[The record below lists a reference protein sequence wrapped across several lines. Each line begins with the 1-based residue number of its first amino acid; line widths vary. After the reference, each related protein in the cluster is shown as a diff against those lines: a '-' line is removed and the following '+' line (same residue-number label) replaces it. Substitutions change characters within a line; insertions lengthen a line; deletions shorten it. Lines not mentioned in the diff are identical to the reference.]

1 MTRQVVHLMRKDVL
15 EHRTW
20 LAAFLG
26 LTALRAALVGSGID
40 SSVRDRDLLMSL
52 SLGHLL
58 LTIVH
63 GSLLV
68 ALAVQLV
75 QADRPVG
82 TTAFW
87 LTRPI
92 RRADLVVAKLATAT
106 LALVVFPAL
115 VDALVAAFGGL
126 SWRAAVGPVAEGVVM
141 RLAVAL
147 PVMAFASVTS
157 DLAGFVVSA
166 VAVFIASL
174 VVEAVFQW
182 GKLVPLRS
190 MAAAYSAT
198 VVVAGVLIVGT
209 GATFAHQVFTR
220 RRARTVGVMC
230 LVGLSGLVVAN
241 RWTQDFLSRAD
252 DLEAGW
258 LDPARVTLTM
268 TPLPA
273 ERVQG
278 SSLAR
283 PWLARAS
290 WALAGAP
297 PNAALALLTPKS
309 VAVFPDGTK
318 QTHGAAGPP
327 SAWRTRWQSHVY
339 SKNPVEALLG
349 GVRLLD
355 APEVPERGWLWPLAE
370 LDDGGYRQYAEN
382 RIRFEVDATLG
393 AVGYRVGAV
402 LPLDAGATGTAGD
415 GRFSILSANCEAGRC
430 TVVLR
435 DVMPASLI
443 EIEPRSRVFYV
454 LVNKARGLALL
465 NGEQD
470 YPSRIPVFG
479 SAPILTEHVRVT
491 HHRLVFHAP
500 EETPDAVDAS
510 WQQGAA
516 IAAVEMRNVGTFR
529 VRTVV
534 AGTGSDK

>member
-40 SSVRDRDLLMSL
+40 STVRDRDLLMSL

-58 LTIVH
+58 LTILH

-106 LALVVFPAL
+106 LALVVFPAFL
-115 VDALVAAFGGL
+115 DALVMIVSGLGWADLAA
-126 SWRAAVGPVAEGVVM
+126 AMAEGAMM

-147 PVMAFASVTS
+147 PVMALASVTS

-166 VAVFIASL
+166 VAALFAVIA
-174 VVEAVFQW
+174 VEAAFRLARLGALQ
-182 GKLVPLRS
+182 S
-190 MAAAYSAT
+190 MASEYSAT
-198 VVVAGVLIVGT
+198 IVAAGVLVA
-209 GATFAHQVFTR
+209 GAATAFAYQVFTR
-220 RRARTVGVMC
+220 RRRRTAGLICAVGI
-230 LVGLSGLVVAN
+230 LALLASI
-241 RWTQDFLSRAD
+241 RWTQDFLSRTD
-252 DLEAGW
+252 DLESGW

-273 ERVQG
+273 EHLQPPSAKG
-278 SSLAR
+278 L
-283 PWLARAS
+283 WLVRAS

-297 PNAALALLTPKS
+297 PNVALALLTPKS

-318 QTHGAAGPP
+318 QTRGAADPP
-327 SAWRTRWQSHVY
+327 SAWRTRWQSHLY

-355 APEVPERGWLWPLAE
+355 APEVPERGWLWPLLE
-370 LDDGGYRQYAEN
+370 LDDEGYRQYAER

-402 LPLDAGATGTAGD
+402 LPLDGGAAGAAGD
-415 GRFSILSANCEAGRC
+415 GRFSVLSANCDAGRC
-430 TVVLR
+430 TVVVR
-435 DVMPASLI
+435 DVMPVSLV
-443 EIEPRSRVFYV
+443 ELDPRSRVFYV
-454 LVNKARGLALL
+454 LVNRSRGQALL
-465 NGEQD
+465 NGEHD
-470 YPSRIPVFG
+470 SASRVPVFG
-479 SAPILTEHVRVT
+479 SAPILTEHVGVT
-491 HHRLVFHAP
+491 HHRLVFEAP
-500 EETPDAVDAS
+500 KDTPEAIDAG
-510 WQQGAA
+510 WQQEAA
-516 IAAVEMRNVGTFR
+516 IAAVEMRNIGTFR

-534 AGTGSDK
+534 MADGK